1 MHTIVERPAK
11 FCMAM
16 NDLRYVYTVTD
27 LTRAGLFLQVK
38 LVVGTTEYLFD
49 LKPNSDGKV
58 YVYLQKYVYSHL
70 SYVLPGSGV
79 FTAAIASHINFYVH
93 TREVTDADTNPSW
106 NEHEATKPRTALKL
120 GVEKHRYS
128 RDNLIQKI
136 ISDKRFLTWQ
146 PSNRMV
152 YLTQPN
158 YLTVF
163 LQWGNTTNT
172 KLVINWAATDGTTG
186 TINTNFSSL
195 TTHLIHINTSA
206 TALGVVAATTGK
218 NIFWFEVSVVRN
230 VDGSDVT
237 VCNSYRYYLNYN
249 NRYHWE
255 DFIYVNSLCGIDSIR
270 AEGVT
275 QLVPE
280 RTFEE
285 SEAQADINDWNSTI
299 KSKQFTQ
306 NNILFNRQ
314 YKGDIGLRDTEK
326 EQYVLIDFM
335 MSKAIYQLI
344 DSRFVPVLYLSKTAS
359 ISNNEDNSWNFPIEW
374 AIAESNEVFTDDL
387 ALGIVTDTETYP

>member
-1 MHTIVERPAK
+1 MHTIIERPAK

-16 NDLRYVYTVTD
+16 NDIRYVYTVTD
-27 LTRAGLFLQVK
+27 LTRAGLFFQVK
-38 LVVGTTEYLFD
+38 LVIGTAEYLFD

-58 YVYLQKYVYSHL
+58 YVYIQKYVYSHL
-70 SYVLPGSGV
+70 SYVLPGNTL
-79 FTAAIASHINFYVH
+79 FTAANNSHIDFYVH
-93 TREVTDADTNPSW
+93 SREVTDADTNPSW

-120 GVEKHRYS
+120 GVEKHRFS

-136 ISDKRFLTWQ
+136 ISEKLYLTWQ
-146 PSNRMV
+146 PSHRMV
-152 YLTQPN
+152 YLDQPN

-195 TTHLIHINTSA
+195 STYLVHINTTA

-218 NIFWFEVSVVRN
+218 VIYWYNVAVVRN
-230 VDGSDVT
+230 ISGSDVT
-237 VCNSYRYYLNYN
+237 VANSYTYYINYN
-249 NRYHWE
+249 YRYHWQ
-255 DFIYVNSLCGIDSIR
+255 DFIYINSLCGIDTIR

-280 RTFEE
+280 RKFEE
-285 SEAQADINDWNSTI
+285 TETQADINDWNSVI
-299 KSKQFTQ
+299 KSKQFSQ

-314 YKGDIGLRDTEK
+314 YKGDIGYRDTMK
-326 EQYVLIDFM
+326 EQYVLLEFM
-335 MSKAIYQLI
+335 LSKAIYQLI
-344 DSRFVPVLYLSKTAS
+344 DGRYVPVLYLSKTAS
-359 ISNNEDNSWNFPIEW
+359 LSNSEGNDWNFPIEW
-374 AIAESNEVFTDDL
+374 SLAEDNEVFTDDI